1 MIRHVTLLGL
11 LLAAGLN
18 TTPILTAVADSDCAS
33 KRQLLQEKIEVARKQ
48 GDSRKLDGL
57 HRALGNVDSHCTD
70 ESLHSERLADVEE
83 ARQEVHQREM
93 DLRDAMGKGDAQ
105 AIAKRQAKLAEARS
119 ELQQAE
125 AEARAEDQ

>member
-33 KRQLLQEKIEVARKQ
+33 KRQLLQEKIEAARKQ

-57 HRALGNVDSHCTD
+57 HRALGNVESHCTD
-70 ESLHSERLADVEE
+70 DSLHSERLADVEE
-83 ARQEVHQREM
+83 ARQEVRKREM

-105 AIAKRQAKLAEARS
+105 TIAKRQAKLAEARA